1 MWPMTFRE
9 LLFFALGLALV
20 SIWILTF
27 LMLVRSFP

>member
-1 MWPMTFRE
+1 MWPMTFKE
-9 LLFFALGLALV
+9 LAFFALGLVLA